1 MGPNI
6 IRAVRVFSVAP
17 CASTRLFAW
26 TGAALFVLSLSYFL
40 FSYVVTFGRP
50 ATAADATGPMTWNV
64 ALFTVFAM
72 HHSVFARERVR
83 AWIARLLPSGLERS
97 FYVWIASLLFIV
109 VCALWRPVPGVAW
122 EADGAALWILRVLRF
137 AGIALTLVSAAA
149 LDPLELAGV
158 RTRRP
163 EGLRLPQ
170 ESESEMELG
179 GLQASEFRTSGPY
192 GRVRHPIYAGW
203 ILVVFT
209 ASPMTM
215 TRLVFAVVSC
225 VYLVM
230 AIPFEERSLR
240 AASGGAYDR
249 YREQV
254 RWKLVPGLF

>member
-6 IRAVRVFSVAP
+6 IRAVRVSSAP
-17 CASTRLFAW
+17 PRASTRLFAW

-40 FSYVVTFGRP
+40 FSYAVTFGRSATDGSP
-50 ATAADATGPMTWNV
+50 AGPITWNV

-122 EADGAALWILRVLRF
+122 EADGGALWMLRVLRF
-137 AGIALTLVSAAA
+137 AGIVLTLVSAAA

-163 EGLRLPQ
+163 EG
-170 ESESEMELG
+170 
-179 GLQASEFRTSGPY
+179 QASEFRTSGPY

-203 ILVVFT
+203 ILVVFM

-225 VYLVM
+225 AYLVM

-249 YREQV
+249 YMEQV